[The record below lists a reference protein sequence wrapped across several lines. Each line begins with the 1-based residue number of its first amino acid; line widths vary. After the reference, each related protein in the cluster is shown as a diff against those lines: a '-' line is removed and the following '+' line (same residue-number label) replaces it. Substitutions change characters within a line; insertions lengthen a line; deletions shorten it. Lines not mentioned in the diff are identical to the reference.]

1 MTYILVWLFGCLE
14 TVSNCITSN
23 NNNSRSS
30 SIHSKKNH
38 LLNAYS
44 VIDTV
49 YAYFLTL
56 TTVLPGRIVFL
67 RELCLRKD
75 KWLGQASNPGFSDP
89 QSPYSFRYIMMF
101 KKDRIAADACLK
113 LTCFSAHPL
122 RSSSPILSHSV
133 DHIHLPVSQALGLNF
148 KLNSNWRA
156 S

>member
-14 TVSNCITSN
+14 TVSNRITSN
-23 NNNSRSS
+23 NNNSRSG

-49 YAYFLTL
+49 YAYFLIL
-56 TTVLPGRIVFL
+56 TTVLPGGIVFL

-75 KWLGQASNPGFSDP
+75 KWLGQASNPGFSDS

-101 KKDRIAADACLK
+101 KKDRIAADARLK
-113 LTCFSAHPL
+113 LTCFSAQPL

-133 DHIHLPVSQALGLNF
+133 NHIHLPVSRALGLNF